1 MGCMLPSK
9 FPGASEPD
17 IDHPTNGKRMV
28 ESLKGRAGTVGLPG
42 TSIHILG
49 EPTFLQGWG
58 DTSKPIHYFLNY
70 LWWATGGGGEPGS
83 LLVLWPW
90 LCSLVRNLQMIWQ
103 YEQLPVCRG
112 AAVKS
117 SSTVKDF
124 FFRIVASLMKMMCL
138 VQVPVVIVYGHFSFF
153 ANDRDLDESISAI

>member
-124 FFRIVASLMKMMCL
+124 FF
-138 VQVPVVIVYGHFSFF
+138 
-153 ANDRDLDESISAI
+153 